1 MKSLNELKEL
11 YTNDLNAN
19 SLALSEYKESLK
31 YYHGNQLDPVD
42 LATITSRGQAPIIE
56 NIYKM
61 IINKILGYK
70 AQSIS
75 EFVVSGR
82 QQEDKNLAF
91 LLNDLLSVFSHS
103 DFYNKEMMKKDR
115 ELIFGLAVCEVWIKE
130 DKDKNRF
137 VELKSL
143 ATKSFLIDAYS
154 KDLNAKDARRFHK
167 ALNMDYYEAC
177 ELFNKELVVSID
189 NNADK
194 RVKLVET
201 WIKEKGVFNRYI
213 WNDKGILLYEKSPFK
228 DGSHPFC
235 IAKFNIDE
243 NGLWYGLFRDIKPMQ
258 DYINFAENKMG
269 NMLGSF
275 KAMFEADAVLDAE
288 EFIEAIGQDN
298 AVVKVN
304 PNALSM
310 QKIQFVQHHADIQ
323 ALSAKANEK
332 RQLAK
337 ILSGLNDEFLG
348 IANNRQSGEAI
359 AQRREAG
366 LMGLQEF
373 LNRSDDLDRLIFEKA
388 LNLIQMY
395 FTKKQIFKI
404 VDKDKGLRYF
414 SINDNENNQIK
425 IGAFDLEYK
434 TKLKISSNEDRFT
447 QWSEIIKVLHTTQ
460 PELTRELLPLILQD
474 IDSPIVEDVKALI
487 AKINEQQAQMAQTPL
502 AQLQQQNALLELENL
517 KAEINEKRAKAGKYT
532 AQGILAHKISE
543 EDDNNKSMQKGG
555 QDLR

>member
-1 MKSLNELKEL
+1 MKTLQELKD
-11 YTNDLNAN
+11 YYNNDLNAAK
-19 SLALSEYKESLK
+19 LALTEYKQSLK

-42 LATITSRGQAPIIE
+42 LATIESRGQSPIVE

-75 EFVVSGR
+75 EIYVYGR
-82 QQEDKNLAF
+82 QKEDKNLAH
-91 LLNDLLSVFSHS
+91 LLNDLLKVFTHAG
-103 DFYNKEMMKKDR
+103 FYNKEMIKKDR
-115 ELIFGLAVCEVWIKE
+115 ELISGLAACEVFVTE

-137 VELKSL
+137 IEFKTLP
-143 ATKSFLIDAYS
+143 TKSFLIDAYS

-167 ALNMDYYEAC
+167 SLNMDYYEAK
-177 ELFNKELVVSID
+177 ELFKKELTPID
-189 NNADK
+189 NHIDK
-194 RVKLVET
+194 RVKIVET
-201 WIKEKGVFNRYI
+201 WLKEGESFNRYI
-213 WNDKGILLYEKSPFK
+213 WHENSILSYEISPFL

-235 IAKFNIDE
+235 VAKFNIDE
-243 NGLWYGLFRDIKPMQ
+243 RGIWYGLFRDIKPMQ

-288 EFIEAIGQDN
+288 QFIEAINQDN

-304 PNALSM
+304 PQALSQ

-332 RQLAK
+332 RNLAK

-359 AQRREAG
+359 TQRREAG

-373 LNRSDDLDRLIFEKA
+373 LSKSDDLDRLIFEKV
-388 LNLIQMY
+388 LSYMQLY
-395 FTKKQIFKI
+395 FSKKQVFKI
-404 VDKDKGLRYF
+404 VDKERGLRYF
-414 SINDNENNQIK
+414 SINDSEENKIK

-434 TKLKISSNEDRFT
+434 TKLKLSSNEDRFT

-460 PELTRELLPLILQD
+460 PEFTRELLPLILND
-474 IDSPIVEDVKALI
+474 IDSPIAEDVKAII
-487 AKINEQQAQMAQTPL
+487 AKYNEAQAQQANSTL
-502 AQLQQQNALLELENL
+502 AQIQQQSAILELENL
-517 KAEINEKRAKAGKYT
+517 KAEVNEKRAKAGKYT

-543 EDDNNKSMQKGG
+543 EDGKNSSMQKGG

>member
-1 MKSLNELKEL
+1 MKSLSQLKEL
-11 YTNDLNAN
+11 YENDLKAN
-19 SLALSEYKESLK
+19 KAALNEYKESLK
-31 YYHGNQLDPVD
+31 YYHGNQLDSSI
-42 LATITSRGQAPIIE
+42 LAILAERGQSPVIE

-82 QQEDKNLAF
+82 QEEDKALAF
-91 LLNDLLSVFSHS
+91 LLNDLLKVFSHA
-103 DFYNKEMMKKDR
+103 DFYNKEMIKKDR
-115 ELIFGLAVCEVWIKE
+115 ELIFGLAVCELWIKE
-130 DKDKNRF
+130 DKEKNRF

-143 ATKSFLIDAYS
+143 PTKSFLIDAYS
-154 KDLNAKDARRFHK
+154 KDINAKDARRFHK
-167 ALNMDYYEAC
+167 SLNMDYYEAKDI
-177 ELFNKELVVSID
+177 FQKELIPLD
-189 NNADK
+189 NNIDK
-194 RVKLVET
+194 RVKLIET
-201 WIKEKGVFNRYI
+201 WIKENGVFNRYI
-213 WNDKGILLYEKSPFK
+213 WHDKGILLYEKSPFK

-243 NGLWYGLFRDIKPMQ
+243 KGLWYGLFRDIKPMQ

-275 KAMFEADAVLDAE
+275 KAMFEADSVLDTE
-288 EFIEAIGQDN
+288 EFINAIEKDN
-298 AVVKVN
+298 AVVKVA
-304 PNALSM
+304 PNALSA
-310 QKIQFVQHHADIQ
+310 QKIQFIQHHADIQ

-359 AQRREAG
+359 TQRREAG

-373 LNRSDDLDRLIFEKA
+373 LSRSDDLDRLIFEKA
-388 LNLIQMY
+388 LNLMQLY

-404 VDKDKGLRYF
+404 VDKERGLRYF
-414 SINDNENNQIK
+414 SINDNEKNQIK

-460 PELTRELLPLILQD
+460 PELTRELLPLILKD
-474 IDSPIVEDVKALI
+474 IDSPIVEDVKSLI
-487 AKINEQQAQMAQTPL
+487 DKFNEAQAQMANSPL
-502 AQLQQQNALLELENL
+502 AQLQEQSTLLELEKV

-532 AQGILAHKISE
+532 AQGILAHKISDE
-543 EDDNNKSMQKGG
+543 SKNTSMQKGG